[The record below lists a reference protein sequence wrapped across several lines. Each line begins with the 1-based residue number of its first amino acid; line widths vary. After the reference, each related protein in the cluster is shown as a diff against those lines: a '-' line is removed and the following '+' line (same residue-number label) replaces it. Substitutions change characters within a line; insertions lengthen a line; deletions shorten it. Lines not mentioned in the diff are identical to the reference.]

1 MEEFV
6 AEIYK
11 LYTNNIKPQKGRVLI
26 SEPFANDKL
35 FRHSVVLLTDYS
47 KKGAMGFV
55 LNKYISK
62 EKLPKQLKQEFPN
75 FDEFAFCYGGPVSL
89 DQMFYIHT
97 LNPEIV
103 EGSFEII
110 PGLYLGGNYKTIR
123 KKLLNNEIDRTQ
135 IRFFVG
141 NSGWSP
147 KQLDNEVNSNYWL
160 VKNIEPQEVFT
171 YDKKIWVNQIKQ
183 MGNEYDI
190 WTSVPENPTLN

>member
-11 LYTNNIKPQKGRVLI
+11 LKTNDIKPQKGRVLI
-26 SEPFANDKL
+26 SEPFADDKI
-35 FRHSVVLLTDYS
+35 FRHSVVLLTDYN
-47 KKGAMGFV
+47 KNGAMGFV
-55 LNKYISK
+55 LNKHISK
-62 EKLPKQLKQEFPN
+62 EKIPKQLKEELPN
-75 FDEFAFCYGGPVSL
+75 FEEFTFSYGGPVAL

-97 LNPEIV
+97 FDSEIV
-103 EGSFEII
+103 EGSYEIM
-110 PGLYLGGNYKTIR
+110 PGLYLGGNYKSI
-123 KKLLNNEIDRTQ
+123 KSKLLNSEIDKTQ
-135 IRFFVG
+135 IRFFIG

-147 KQLDNEVNSNYWL
+147 KQLDNEIKENYWL
-160 VKNIEPQEVFT
+160 VKNIEPQDVFC